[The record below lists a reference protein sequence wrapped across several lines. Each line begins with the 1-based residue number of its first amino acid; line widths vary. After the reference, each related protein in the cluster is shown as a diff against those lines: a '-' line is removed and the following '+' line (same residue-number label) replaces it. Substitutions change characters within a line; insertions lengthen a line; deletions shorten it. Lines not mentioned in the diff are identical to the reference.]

1 MSAHLPKD
9 RKFGSP
15 KHNGAGV
22 CVRVCGCVMCV
33 YSAARTGLVSPEL
46 LLLLSCRRKGVV
58 TGWRWYG
65 GGRPG
70 RKLITREDIADE
82 RETGIFTIPS
92 HGPEVLDRRL
102 HNDRV
107 RK

>member
-1 MSAHLPKD
+1 VGVCNVCVFCSAH
-9 RKFGSP
+9 RTRVARVIVIIVVSAQRG
-15 KHNGAGV
+15 GGGV
-22 CVRVCGCVMCV
+22 AM
-33 YSAARTGLVSPEL
+33 
-46 LLLLSCRRKGVV
+46 
-58 TGWRWYG
+58 WHG

-102 HNDRV
+102 QNDRV

>member
-1 MSAHLPKD
+1 MCVFCSAHRTRVARVIVIIVVSARP
-9 RKFGSP
+9 
-15 KHNGAGV
+15 GV
-22 CVRVCGCVMCV
+22 GGVAVAIVR
-33 YSAARTGLVSPEL
+33 
-46 LLLLSCRRKGVV
+46 
-58 TGWRWYG
+58 G

-82 RETGIFTIPS
+82 RKTGIFMILS

-102 HNDRV
+102 QNDRV